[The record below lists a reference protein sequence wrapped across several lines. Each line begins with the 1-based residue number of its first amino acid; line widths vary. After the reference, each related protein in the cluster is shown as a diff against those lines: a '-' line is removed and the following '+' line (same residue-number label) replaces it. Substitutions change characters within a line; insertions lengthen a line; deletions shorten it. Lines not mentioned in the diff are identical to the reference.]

1 MFLRRTIVVV
11 AGYAVVVASSFY
23 AAYEIARRP
32 ENAGKTIVA
41 IVCDWGERYL
51 STALWE
57 PFKDSAPQAHH
68 SYTFALSARLV
79 SAGPTAFYR

>member
-1 MFLRRTIVVV
+1 MPPILDTTVYDEVFDVNFDQSVETARRLAAEEGIL
-11 AGYAVVVASSFY
+11 AGISTGAIFY
-23 AAYEIARRP
+23 AANEIARRP

-57 PFKDSAPQAHH
+57 PFKD
-68 SYTFALSARLV
+68 
-79 SAGPTAFYR
+79 